1 MNQPLHLPNPKV
13 TVSRI
18 GMQITADLSIDEWG
32 ELAASIGEVAT
43 SVAFI
48 VGDWLVYGQSLFGT
62 DGFPDKKVDH
72 PSYQIAIKTTGLD
85 LSTLQNYAYVSRS
98 IPYSM
103 RSERLSWEHHRLL
116 AKLPDNDIQ
125 DWIDTCVAEED
136 AGRRMSTR
144 RLRKSLN
151 LGRIA
156 TDADLEPDDA
166 DRGIENHLT
175 YVTRLAVWWKR
186 MKKVDFLTTSTR
198 EQRDTML
205 RDFAPIAALIN
216 EINHSIREED
226 NPAQPLLPL
235 FK

>member
-1 MNQPLHLPNPKV
+1 MLIKGKL
-13 TVSRI
+13 SAEEWR
-18 GMQITADLSIDEWG
+18 DL
-32 ELAASIGEVAT
+32 APSIGEVA
-43 SVAFI
+43 SSIAFI
-48 VGDWLVYGQSLFGT
+48 VGDWLVYGQGRFESDGT
-62 DGFPDKKVDH
+62 PASKVDGQT
-72 PSYQIAIKTTGLD
+72 YQLALAATGLD

-151 LGRIA
+151 LGRVA

-205 RDFAPIAALIN
+205 RDFAPITALIN
-216 EINHSIREED
+216 EITHSIQEDD
-226 NPAQPLLPL
+226 NPRQPLL

>member
-62 DGFPDKKVDH
+62 DGYPDKKVDH

-151 LGRIA
+151 LGRVA

-205 RDFAPIAALIN
+205 RDFAPITALIN
-216 EINHSIREED
+216 EITHSIQEED
-226 NPAQPLLPL
+226 NPRQPLL